1 MKLKKIVLFLN
12 KCEDA
17 FIVISCLLLILSGFY
32 AMYDGYLVYNSAV
45 DNSILKFKPG
55 YETDSDDDDDDGMTK
70 EIQGN
75 MVAWI
80 SIDGTSIDYPIMQ
93 GENNNEYLNKNPY
106 GEYSLSGSIFL
117 DSRNASDFSDG
128 YSLIYGHH
136 MSGDIMFGALDSYLE
151 KSYLESHK
159 NGEIIINNH
168 TYKVSY
174 FAVLEADAAN
184 RAVFAPTK
192 SDVNET
198 WSYLMEH
205 AKFWNEDVITKA
217 QTDKESLSLIALST
231 CQQSNSNART
241 LVFGLIH
248 T

>member
-1 MKLKKIVLFLN
+1 MRLKKIVLFLN

-17 FIVISCLLLILSGFY
+17 LIVISCLVLVLLGCY
-32 AMYDGYLVYNSAV
+32 AMYDSYLVYNSAV

-55 YETDSDDDDDDGMTK
+55 YETDSDDDITK

-117 DSRNASDFSDG
+117 DSRNASDFSDR

-136 MSGDIMFGALDSYLE
+136 MSGDVMFGALDAYLE
-151 KSYLESHK
+151 KSYLESHR

-174 FAVLEADAAN
+174 FAVLEADATN
-184 RAVFAPTK
+184 RVVFAPTE

-198 WSYLMEH
+198 WSYLREH
-205 AKFWNEDVITKA
+205 AKFWNEDVITKE
-217 QTDKESLSLIALST
+217 QIDKESLSLIALST

-241 LVFGLIH
+241 LVFGFIH
-248 T
+248 K